1 MRCPVRDVP
10 GGVYKLAPAGDG
22 CSDELC
28 KGPFSQPSP
37 IYAGTG
43 CFIEIEGNRLR
54 KEVMA

>member
-37 IYAGTG
+37 AYAIGG
-43 CFIEIEGNRLR
+43 CLIEIAGSCFG